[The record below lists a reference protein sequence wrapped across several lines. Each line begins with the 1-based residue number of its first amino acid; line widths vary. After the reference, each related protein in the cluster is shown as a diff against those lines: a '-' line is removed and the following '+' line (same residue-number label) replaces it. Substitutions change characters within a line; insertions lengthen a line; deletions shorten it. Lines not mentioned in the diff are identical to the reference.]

1 VFRVFRG
8 KKNNMSKEKY
18 LFGPVPSRR
27 LGLSL
32 GVDIVPLKTC
42 TQNCLYCQLGKDT
55 TQTLERK
62 VYAPIDDV
70 LTEIR
75 NRIQTGL
82 KADYITISGSG
93 EPTLHSELGRL
104 IDEIHRLTSIPV
116 AVITNG
122 SLLWRQD
129 VRDDCARADVVLP
142 SLDAGDE
149 QTFRKLNQPHP
160 NIDFA
165 KFVEGLCAFR
175 REYRGPIWLEIFLC
189 EDINTDSK
197 SIENIGKLIDRIKP
211 DKVQLN
217 TAVRPTAH
225 SHIRAV
231 SPDRMKILAKKLERN
246 AEVIADF
253 SAEKMGLAGC
263 DAISVLEMLRRRPC
277 STEDL
282 VAGLG
287 ARREIILKIVADLL
301 HTGQIIPENRGRK
314 MYYKPVQ

>member
-1 VFRVFRG
+1 
-8 KKNNMSKEKY
+8 MSKEKY

-70 LTEIR
+70 LAEIR

-82 KADYITISGSG
+82 KTDYITISGSG
-93 EPTLHSELGRL
+93 EPTLHLELGRL
-104 IDEIHRLTSIPV
+104 IDEIHRLTSILV

-160 NIDFA
+160 DIDFA
-165 KFVEGLCAFR
+165 KFVEGLRLFKQ
-175 REYRGPIWLEIFLC
+175 EYHGPVWLEIFLC

-225 SHIRAV
+225 PHIQAV
-231 SPDRMKILAKKLERN
+231 EPGKMENIAKQLGRR

-253 SAEKMGLAGC
+253 AAEKTGLGGG
-263 DAISVLEMLRRRPC
+263 DALSILEMLRRRPC
-277 STEDL
+277 RIEDL
-282 VAGLG
+282 CSGLG
-287 ARREIILKIVADLL
+287 MRREIVQKIVAHLA
-301 HTGQIIPENRGRK
+301 HTGQITAENRGRK